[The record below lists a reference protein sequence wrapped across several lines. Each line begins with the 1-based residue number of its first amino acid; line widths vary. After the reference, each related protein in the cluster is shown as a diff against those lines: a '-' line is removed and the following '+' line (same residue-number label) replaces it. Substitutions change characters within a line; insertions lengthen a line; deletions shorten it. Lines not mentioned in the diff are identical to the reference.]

1 MMSSEK
7 PNPHWIFWLA
17 VLLGLL
23 WNTVGILNYMAQ
35 MNPEKV
41 AAMPEAYRA
50 IIEDRPSWATV
61 GFAVGVFAGTMGCL
75 LLLLKKALAGFVFMI
90 SLIGIFVTMIHSM
103 NVVVSSGNLSLS
115 MIFQTIILPIVI
127 ANLLI
132 GLTIYA
138 MKKDWF
144 VVKK

>member
-1 MMSSEK
+1 MNNK
-7 PNPHWIFWLA
+7 IHWLFW
-17 VLLGLL
+17 VLVALGLL
-23 WNTVGILNYMAQ
+23 WNTLGILNYMAQ
-35 MNPEKV
+35 MSPDRV

-50 IIEDRPSWATV
+50 IIEGRPSWAAV

-90 SLIGIFVTMIHSM
+90 SLIGIFVTMIHSL
-103 NVVVSSGNLSLS
+103 NVVVTSGNLSLS

-132 GLTIYA
+132 GLTFYA
-138 MKKDWF
+138 MKRDWL
-144 VVKK
+144 VAKK